1 MIQNEGKLIQNG
13 RKSIE
18 NGRKSIGIRRK
29 SIENERKSR
38 NKLGKLNHDE
48 SNSIQFVQV
57 QKSIPKS
64 KRDYSINCVILNGG
78 ILKNVRRRW
87 KNTGN
92 KMVAKAFDYLEN
104 ETEKECVLK

>member
-13 RKSIE
+13 RKSI
-18 NGRKSIGIRRK
+18 GIRRK
-29 SIENERKSR
+29 SR
-38 NKLGKLNHDE
+38 NNLGKLNHDE
-48 SNSIQFVQV
+48 SNSIRFVQV

-78 ILKNVRRRW
+78 IQKNVRRRRE
-87 KNTGN
+87 NSDD
-92 KMVAKAFDYLEN
+92 KMVVKAFDYLEN